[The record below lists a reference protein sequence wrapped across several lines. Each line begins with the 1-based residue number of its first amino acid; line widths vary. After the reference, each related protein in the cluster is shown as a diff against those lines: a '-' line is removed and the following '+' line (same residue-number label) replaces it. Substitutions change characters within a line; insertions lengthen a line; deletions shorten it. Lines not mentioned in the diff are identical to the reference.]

1 MSDDTCIIYVA
12 TNDMARPIKETP
24 VLTGQ
29 DAKKFIKAI
38 EVSQTKKVWAEE
50 LARINSNYERLK
62 AMAKPGTF

>member
-1 MSDDTCIIYVA
+1 
-12 TNDMARPIKETP
+12 MARPIKETP

-29 DAKKFIKAI
+29 DAKKFIEAI
-38 EVSQTKKVWAEE
+38 EVRQTKKASAEE

>member
-1 MSDDTCIIYVA
+1 
-12 TNDMARPIKETP
+12 MARPIKETP

-50 LARINSNYERLK
+50 LERINSNYERLK